1 MPREGIFLSNNSI
14 KPEIQKE
21 NAMAEVLPVLVIGA
35 GPIGLAAASHLALR
49 GVPMKLLEAGSSVGH
64 NLRDWGHVKLFS
76 VWSQCV
82 DDAAGELLARAGWE
96 GIPKDQIPTGQDLVR
111 DYLEPLAA
119 TPELSA
125 TIETDSRVVRIVRQ
139 GLDRLSSKQRES
151 RPFEVTIESGKGERR
166 MMLARAVID
175 TSGTWQNANPL
186 GANGWPAE
194 GEHKLASVIRYGIP
208 DIGGVDRTE
217 YAGKRVAVIGGGHS
231 AANALL
237 DLALLAEHEPGTTLT
252 WVVRG
257 NSLATVFGGGAAD
270 QLPARGALG
279 RRLKTLTAAGR
290 LKIVMS
296 FATNEVRQTAGG
308 VVLSGLMKGEPH
320 SVGPFD
326 RIIVATGQRPDFSF
340 ARELQLDLHPAV
352 ESTRALGPL
361 IDPNFHSCGSVPP
374 HGWRELAHS
383 EPDYFVAGV
392 KSYGRAPTFL
402 LLTGYEQVRS
412 IAAHLAGDHVAADD
426 VRLVLPETGVCSATL
441 EQVAPG
447 GGVCCGDLATEEAEP
462 CCEKPHIKPAPG
474 CCLPQLGTVVKTKA
488 TACCG

>member
-1 MPREGIFLSNNSI
+1 MTES
-14 KPEIQKE
+14 
-21 NAMAEVLPVLVIGA
+21 LPVAVIGG
-35 GPIGLAAASHLALR
+35 GPIGLAAASHLVLR
-49 GVPMKLLEAGSSVGH
+49 GVSVKLLEAGQSVGH

-82 DDAAGELLARAGWE
+82 DEGARELLARAGWE
-96 GIPKDQIPTGQDLVR
+96 GVPEDQLPTGQDLVR

-119 TPELSA
+119 TPELSS
-125 TIETDSRVVRIVRQ
+125 TIETDSRVVQVVRQ
-139 GLDRLSSKQRES
+139 GLDRLSSKQRDG
-151 RPFEVTIESGKGERR
+151 RPFEITIENGKGERR
-166 MMLARAVID
+166 RMLARAVID
-175 TSGTWQNANPL
+175 TSGTWQNPNPF

-194 GEHKLASVIRYGIP
+194 GERELASVIRYGIP
-208 DIGGVDRTE
+208 DIGGADRAQ

-237 DLALLAEHEPGTTLT
+237 DLALLAEHEPGTSMT
-252 WVVRG
+252 WVIRG
-257 NSLATVFGGGAAD
+257 NSLATVFGGGEAD

-279 RRLKTLTAAGR
+279 RRLKALTDAGR
-290 LKIVMS
+290 LNIVMS
-296 FATNEVRQTAGG
+296 FAANDARQTSHGI
-308 VVLSGLMKGEPH
+308 VLSGLMKGEP
-320 SVGPFD
+320 STVGPFD

-361 IDPNFHSCGSVPP
+361 IDPNFHSCGTVPP
-374 HGWRELAHS
+374 HGWRELAHA
-383 EPDYFVAGV
+383 EPGYFVAGV

-412 IAAHLAGDHVAADD
+412 IAAHLGGNHVAADD

-447 GGVCCGDLATEEAEP
+447 GGVCCGGSAAEEAEA
-462 CCEKPHIKPAPG
+462 CCEKPHIKTAPG
-474 CCLPQLGTVVKTKA
+474 CCFPQPANVVRSNTI
-488 TACCG
+488 ACCG